1 MMKRKNLLFRG
12 LLAVAAVPMLM
23 ASCNSDEPRP
33 EINQYVTIGRV
44 GVGEMETRA
53 GYDATNNFLPDSGI
67 MKLILNSSNSDAK
80 YSTSGLDYTPSSDGW
95 STPKQLLWAVNSS
108 ADWSVFFTSR
118 PTNEY
123 SYDTDS
129 RELTWSVPADQSKL
143 TDKQFEGID
152 LLYDGGK
159 TSSASISPTLKH
171 AMAKIVVNYFCEVDV
186 NETQVPD
193 SAIIDNISLS
203 RKIDVEIGENWQ
215 ILPYENTTAKD
226 NIKLRPVGTP
236 TATKATFEGI
246 VIPQVEREY
255 PSYIKVYYHS
265 GKYAYSVSA
274 GIDKIE
280 PGKIYTI
287 NIYRK
292 GRYATA
298 VNDVTITPWEEVKN
312 AGSLETDEEL

>member
-1 MMKRKNLLFRG
+1 MKRKNLLFRG

-53 GYDATNNFLPDSGI
+53 GYDATNNFLPNSGI

-186 NETQVPD
+186 NNDVVPD
-193 SAIIDNISLS
+193 SVIIENVHLS
-203 RKIDVEIGENWQ
+203 RNVEIEVGDGWE

-246 VIPQVEREY
+246 VIPQVEGQ
-255 PSYIKVYYHS
+255 SYVRVYYS
-265 GKYAYSVSA
+265 KYAYNFSV
-274 GIDKIE
+274 GINEIKIE

-312 AGSLETDEEL
+312 AGSLETEEEL

>member
-53 GYDATNNFLPDSGI
+53 GYDATNNFLPNSGI

-186 NETQVPD
+186 NNDVVPD
-193 SAIIDNISLS
+193 SVIIENVHLS
-203 RKIDVEIGENWQ
+203 RNVEIEVGDGWE

-246 VIPQVEREY
+246 VIPQVEGQ
-255 PSYIKVYYHS
+255 SYVRVYYS
-265 GKYAYSVSA
+265 KYAYNFSV
-274 GIDKIE
+274 GINEIKIE

-312 AGSLETDEEL
+312 AGSLETEEEL